1 MRKLV
6 SLTIR
11 RTDDLNSAYAE
22 IMDPFGIQN
31 FAWIG
36 PHRKLRTFSKEITKL
51 SFYDLS
57 TSKVAVVKDIKVDT
71 QEAVFSS
78 DHRLCAV
85 IGVNRE
91 VKEHI
96 QVISISDFTM
106 LTKFDCK
113 SKNTEYMTFVSGD
126 VGLLVCERHYTN
138 SLYLYSLTG
147 VLITEFQMPAT
158 FWQCRLIEGSLF
170 AVDAEMNL
178 VMLDDVCLNPWMVRN
193 VKTMIEDLTGV
204 TRYSEFIDAHVTDVH
219 RKKRSELNRFQGF
232 ERGEE
237 ARGTAAEGRQG
248 RVALSVGSVAVKELP
263 GHRMQ

>member
-1 MRKLV
+1 MV

-31 FAWIG
+31 FGWIG
-36 PHRKLRTFSKEITKL
+36 SYRKLRTFSKEITKL

-57 TSKVAVVKDIKVDT
+57 TSKVAVVKDLKVDT

-78 DHRLCAV
+78 DYRLCAV

-91 VKEHI
+91 VKEHV
-96 QVISISDFTM
+96 QLISTTDFTM

-113 SKNTEYMTFVSGD
+113 SKNTEYMTFVSGN
-126 VGLLVCERHYTN
+126 VGLLVCERHYSN

-147 VLITEFQMPAT
+147 LLITEFQMPAT
-158 FWQCRLIEGSLF
+158 FWQCRLIESTLF
-170 AVDAEMNL
+170 AVDVEMNL

-193 VKTMIEDLTGV
+193 VKSMLEDLSGV
-204 TRYSEFIDAHVTDVH
+204 TRYKEFIDAHVTDVH
-219 RKKRSELNRFQGF
+219 RKKRSEFTRFRSFAG
-232 ERGEE
+232 GEKD
-237 ARGTAAEGRQG
+237 RCAASEGGQG
-248 RVALSVGSVAVKELP
+248 RTARRIGSSAVKKLP
-263 GHRMQ
+263 RHRLQ